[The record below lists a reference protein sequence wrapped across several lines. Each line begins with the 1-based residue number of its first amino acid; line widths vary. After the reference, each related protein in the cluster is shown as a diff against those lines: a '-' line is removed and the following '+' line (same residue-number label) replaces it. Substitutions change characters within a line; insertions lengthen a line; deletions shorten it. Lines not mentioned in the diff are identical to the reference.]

1 MDRIIT
7 EDGPIPE
14 AGRWSTGYPASPA
27 QLRSLVNHRFCCP
40 GLDGSPPEKQSAFC
54 PRCAQL
60 ALLAELGLRL
70 RVELQWPL
78 PKLPPKPIP
87 NEELKV
93 SNGGEH

>member
-60 ALLAELGLRL
+60 ALLAELGHRIT
-70 RVELQWPL
+70 EN
-78 PKLPPKPIP
+78 KT
-87 NEELKV
+87 EV
-93 SNGGEH
+93 SIEPTKHNCDHPGARR